1 MLKDYRLYVLTL
13 LLYCLPNTLYA
24 LTPTLILT
32 DKITSIALMPYA
44 DILEDPTGQL
54 TLKAV
59 TSGTDDFHPPLNI
72 KKPQALDMGFTQ
84 SAFWFRIKITNQ
96 SKKTDWYLL
105 HAGGL
110 SRQVQIYLQS
120 DDISQPAIELALMA
134 HTRGMISNFYSPEH
148 HSHSLYFRIQ
158 DKQTPLFISPNLT
171 HVSSLL
177 KWVMA
182 DYPLYS
188 FVLGGL
194 LVLALYNFIY
204 FLYLRDRGFLALS
217 CFIVAFVLEI
227 GNHAGVLFYYTFFP
241 EYLRSVGSLF
251 AFIAIISAMS
261 LLYHWLNIPKNLPQ
275 WKTPL
280 IVAFVISVGL
290 AIVTPFFPY
299 SVAIAGLWAS
309 YLLLVGLIIIINF
322 YQKGLRLPLSMV
334 LAILV
339 FCISIIPSLLRGA
352 GFISDIGLLTNI
364 TFLTLLIALV
374 LLSLTQA
381 EQVRH
386 KAQQA
391 ERIAAISRSKD
402 EFLTTMSH
410 ELRTPMNAVVGAG
423 NLLKLTA
430 LSADQ
435 QALVSRLNI
444 SSQHML
450 SLINDILDLAR
461 VDSNLLRMESIPF
474 SLDTILQQLEQLVI
488 GAIHKHHLQLT
499 LNNQFNPIK
508 KQLLGDPTRLQQILL
523 NLLSNAIKFTKEGS
537 ISLTVI
543 PEAVSDNR
551 VTLRLEVRDSGIG
564 ISAEQQQTLFK
575 PFSQADNSTSREY
588 GGSGLG
594 LAISH
599 KLVQQMDGELNVTS
613 TLAQGSCFFFT
624 LNFPLQETLVETN
637 STTASPMLSKT
648 ALTNLQILL
657 VDDDEMNR
665 FFGAKLFKAIGVQVE
680 TADSGEQAILCLQTQ
695 RFDLVF
701 MDVSMPGIDGYETT
715 RRIRAEDHFS
725 DLPIIALTAHA
736 IAGIRERC
744 LAAGMDDYLTKP
756 FDVEQLEKMVQQW
769 MRKAVSENQRLDSK
783 P

>member
-543 PEAVSDNR
+543 AEAVSDNR

-575 PFSQADNSTSREY
+575 PFSQADKSTARQY

-599 KLVQQMDGELNVTS
+599 KLVKQMGGKLNVTS
-613 TLAQGSCFFFT
+613 ILEQGSCFFFT

-637 STTASPMLSKT
+637 STTASPTLSKT
-648 ALTNLQILL
+648 AFANLHILL

-715 RRIRAEDHFS
+715 RRIRAEDDFS
-725 DLPIIALTAHA
+725 DLLIIALTAHA

-744 LAAGMDDYLTKP
+744 LLAGMNDYLTKP
-756 FDVEQLEKMVQQW
+756 FDIEQLEKMIQHW
-769 MRKAVSENQRLDSK
+769 MGKAVSEDQLNS
-783 P
+783 